1 MWISI
6 MFIDKVFMTE
16 KIYWQILILI
26 LGLILALLEI
36 VLALGIFFLLGVGQI
51 GYRELP
57 PG

>member
-1 MWISI
+1 

-16 KIYWQILILI
+16 KIYWEILILI

-36 VLALGIFFLLGVGQI
+36 VLALGIFFLLGAGQI

-57 PG
+57 PS